1 MEKEIHSM
9 ILKVVKARTET
20 TPWEKDLLQMILE
33 AAESYGDSSG
43 LPVDIS
49 PNKFIVDN
57 CKNILCWAMRPLLS
71 QHHGA

>member
-20 TPWEKDLLQMILE
+20 MREKDLLQMILE
-33 AAESYGDSSG
+33 AAESYGDSCG

-57 CKNILCWAMRPLLS
+57 RSLPL
-71 QHHGA
+71 A